1 MENDARILIVDDT
14 KANLDV
20 LDELLN
26 GEGYTVSLAPNGN
39 IALRIASQAVPD
51 LILLDVMMP
60 GLNGFEVCERL
71 QSDPR
76 TADVPVIFITAEDDP
91 GSVLRGFEVG
101 GLDYIRKPFNDREVL
116 ARVRTHMKIDRLTR
130 ELSTRN
136 EELQQANAT
145 IQAVSDRKSQF
156 VGNLSHELRTP
167 INAILGYAQIL
178 LRKTSLA
185 DADRRAVSTIQRSGD
200 HLLKLIN
207 DILDISKI
215 EAGRLELQPSDF
227 DLQAMI
233 QNLSLMTS
241 IRCEARR
248 ISWDVETL
256 GEDRIP
262 VHGDEAKLSQVLHN
276 LLGNAEKFTQEGG
289 VTLRLIYEGSDR
301 YRFEVKDTGPGVSE
315 ADRERIFEAFTQ
327 SEVGVREGTGTG
339 LGLSISRKLLAL
351 MEGELEL
358 VSTVGE
364 GATFWFVIEL
374 PPAKGEV
381 IVAGGEAGEV
391 RRLAEGQHASAL
403 IVDDVFENREVL
415 STLLDDVGVDIV
427 VVDGGEA
434 ALESL
439 KESVPD
445 IVLMDIRMPGMD
457 GPSTAR
463 RIWEIYG
470 RDAMKVAAVSAST
483 LDHERQEI
491 LAEGFHG
498 FVSKPFRADEIYT
511 LLEDLLG
518 VVFEREQ
525 PIAGVTNQDIDLA
538 GVVIPTDL
546 LENMKRAAEIYS
558 VSELDR
564 YFDELDG
571 LGDVEKRLAGHLR
584 ELRRGHNIDGILKLL
599 GEVESGE

>member
-1 MENDARILIVDDT
+1 L
-14 KANLDV
+14 
-20 LDELLN
+20 
-26 GEGYTVSLAPNGN
+26 
-39 IALRIASQAVPD
+39 
-51 LILLDVMMP
+51 
-60 GLNGFEVCERL
+60 
-71 QSDPR
+71 
-76 TADVPVIFITAEDDP
+76 
-91 GSVLRGFEVG
+91 
-101 GLDYIRKPFNDREVL
+101 
-116 ARVRTHMKIDRLTR
+116 
-130 ELSTRN
+130 
-136 EELQQANAT
+136 
-145 IQAVSDRKSQF
+145 
-156 VGNLSHELRTP
+156 
-167 INAILGYAQIL
+167 
-178 LRKTSLA
+178 
-185 DADRRAVSTIQRSGD
+185 
-200 HLLKLIN
+200 
-207 DILDISKI
+207 
-215 EAGRLELQPSDF
+215 
-227 DLQAMI
+227 
-233 QNLSLMTS
+233 
-241 IRCEARR
+241 
-248 ISWDVETL
+248 
-256 GEDRIP
+256 
-262 VHGDEAKLSQVLHN
+262 
-276 LLGNAEKFTQEGG
+276 
-289 VTLRLIYEGSDR
+289 
-301 YRFEVKDTGPGVSE
+301 YRFEVIDTGPGVSE
-315 ADRERIFEAFTQ
+315 EDRGTIFEAFTQ

-351 MEGELEL
+351 IEGELEL

-445 IVLMDIRMPGMD
+445 IVLMDIRMPGTD
-457 GPSTAR
+457 GPSTAQ
-463 RIWEIYG
+463 RIWEAYG
-470 RDAMKVAAVSAST
+470 RDAMKIAAVSAST

-558 VSELDR
+558 VS
-564 YFDELDG
+564 
-571 LGDVEKRLAGHLR
+571 
-584 ELRRGHNIDGILKLL
+584 
-599 GEVESGE
+599 